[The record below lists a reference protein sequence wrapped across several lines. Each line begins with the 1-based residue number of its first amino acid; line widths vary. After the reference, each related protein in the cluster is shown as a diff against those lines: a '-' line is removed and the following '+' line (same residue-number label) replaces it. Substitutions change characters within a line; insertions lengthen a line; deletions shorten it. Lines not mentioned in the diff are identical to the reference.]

1 MPPYSSAEKTDMR
14 TPQVP
19 PLAISIGDPSGVGA
33 DVALNAWLKRA
44 ELALPPFLLIA
55 DPEQL
60 SARAKHL
67 NLNVP
72 IAAVSTPS
80 ETVGIF
86 DTKLPVLPLANKHR
100 ESPGNP
106 QPRNAAGIIEAIERA
121 VALTLSGETSAVV
134 TCPIA
139 KKPLYEAGFQHP
151 GHTEFLAELASQHLG
166 RKVIPVMMLAG
177 PDLRAVPVTIHI
189 PLAEVP
195 RLLTKDDI
203 LEVAY
208 ITAQELA
215 ERFGIASP
223 RIAISGLNPHAGEG
237 GALGKEDD
245 AIIRPAVEELQ
256 REGINAWGPLP
267 ADTMFH
273 AQARTTYDVAICMY
287 HDQALIPAKALAFDE
302 TVNVTLGLPF
312 IRTSPD
318 HGTAFDIAGK
328 GVARPD
334 SLIAA
339 IRLAQELAENQATK
353 KS

>member
-1 MPPYSSAEKTDMR
+1 MLSQNT
-14 TPQVP
+14 P
-19 PLAISIGDPSGVGA
+19 PLAVSIGDPSGIGA
-33 DVALNAWLKRA
+33 DVALTAWLQRK
-44 ELALPPFLLIA
+44 ELSLPPFLLIA
-55 DPEQL
+55 DPAQL
-60 SARAKHL
+60 SARARHL
-67 NLNVP
+67 SLNVP
-72 IAAVSTPS
+72 IVTLKTPA
-80 ETVGIF
+80 EAF
-86 DTKLPVLPLANKHR
+86 DFFDAKLPVLPLKNTHK
-100 ESPGNP
+100 ESPGKP
-106 QPRNAAGIIEAIERA
+106 LPENAAGVIEAIERA

-139 KKPLYEAGFQHP
+139 KKPLYDAGFKHP
-151 GHTEFLAELASQHLG
+151 GHTEFLAELGSKHLG
-166 RKVIPVMMLAG
+166 RAVIPVMMLAG
-177 PDLRAVPVTIHI
+177 PELRAVPVTIHI
-189 PLAEVP
+189 PLADVP

-208 ITAQELA
+208 ITAQELTD
-215 ERFGIASP
+215 RFGIAAP

-273 AQARTTYDVAICMY
+273 ATARVTYDVAICMY

-328 GVARPD
+328 GIARPD
-334 SLIAA
+334 SLIAS
-339 IRLAQELAENQATK
+339 IRLAQELAENEARRK
-353 KS
+353 P